1 MRRIADRTCVTNIR
15 ILTLLLAGLL
25 LWSCSKEASPPP
37 ELAQKAETVADS
49 TAPAAKAEEPRPWA
63 ILYAFPQEGDEII
76 ASSSVVSDLNWEGRR
91 ICAGWLQ
98 QQVVIASTGIGM
110 TNAAATAQYIID
122 TYNPRGIIF
131 TGVCGAVDPKLH
143 VGDIVIPDHWVT
155 HDYGFW
161 SNKGLET
168 DSVAVGR
175 PDTSAFE
182 RMLTI
187 PVDTMLYRR
196 LCDAADGIAFR
207 FKKVGQ
213 MLPDVYK
220 GGVGVSGNTFI
231 GSLKK
236 RQALNKDLGA
246 RIVDMESAAVVQTA
260 HAAGIPVVVV
270 RASSDLAGGGSG
282 NAEAEFKANFE
293 AAAYNASLV
302 VKRFL
307 ETRVSPE

>member
-1 MRRIADRTCVTNIR
+1 MRRIANRTCVTNIR
-15 ILTLLLAGLL
+15 FLTLLLAGLL
-25 LWSCSKEASPPP
+25 LWSCAKDASPPP
-37 ELAQKAETVADS
+37 EVTQKAEPVADTTS
-49 TAPAAKAEEPRPWA
+49 TPAVKEAPSGPWA

-76 ASSSVVSDLNWEGRR
+76 ASSSLISDLEWEGRR
-91 ICAGWLQ
+91 ICTGYLR

-110 TNAAATAQYIID
+110 TNAAATTQYIID
-122 TYNPRGIIF
+122 TYNPKGIIF
-131 TGVCGAVDPKLH
+131 TGVCGAIDPKLH
-143 VGDIVIPDHWVT
+143 VGDIVIPDRWVT

-161 SNKGLET
+161 GNKGLET

-175 PDTSAFE
+175 PDTAGFE

-196 LCDAADGIAFR
+196 LGEAADQVAFR
-207 FKKVGQ
+207 FRKVHQ

-220 GGVGVSGNTFI
+220 GGVGVSGNAFI

-236 RQALNKDLGA
+236 RQSLDNELKAV
-246 RIVDMESAAVVQTA
+246 IVDMESAAVVQTA
-260 HAAGIPVVVV
+260 HAAGIPVAVV

-282 NAEAEFKANFE
+282 SAEAEFKANFE
-293 AAAYNASLV
+293 AAAYNAAIV

-307 ETRVSPE
+307 ETQ